1 MTKKDYIAFAKI
13 FVSALERVDTDDPMA
28 ILTGVIKDT
37 IDLFRRDN
45 KKFDAEKFRDY
56 ITDRLKHRPHSG
68 FPPDPSDP
76 SERRS
81 RAERFGGRGNPRK
94 NSIELDSAPLF
105 GGTRS
110 LSTIAME
117 IRNNWKPV
125 NYAAKPYLDAM
136 RDLDSIDDMYM
147 MDSAR
152 DIVLRF
158 LCNAQTWRGE
168 VAKRIKKELN
178 QMLKR

>member
-13 FVSALERVDTDDPMA
+13 FVTAFVRLDTDDPMTV
-28 ILTGVIKDT
+28 LTGVMKDT

-45 KKFDAEKFRDY
+45 KRFDAEKFRDY
-56 ITDRLKHRPHSG
+56 ITDRLKHSPHQG
-68 FPPDPSDP
+68 FNL
-76 SERRS
+76 RR
-81 RAERFGGRGNPRK
+81 
-94 NSIELDSAPLF
+94 NSIELDTEMGWEKERP
-105 GGTRS
+105 GGVRS
-110 LSTIAME
+110 LNLIAQE
-117 IRNNWKPV
+117 IYKNWKPV

-178 QMLKR
+178 AMLKR